1 MKTLLLNLFLAV
13 AWMAITGV
21 FTAENLFA
29 GFFLGVAVL
38 WLVQSAGQP
47 SPYFFKFHQIL
58 FFLGFFIL
66 ELIKANLRVAVD
78 VVTPR
83 HRMKPGVLAIPLDI
97 ETDAEIMLLSTLITL
112 TPGTLSL
119 DVSEDRKIL
128 YIHAMYI
135 DDPET
140 YRQSVKTGFEAR
152 VLELFR

>member
-21 FTAENLFA
+21 FTAENLFV

-38 WLVQSAGQP
+38 WIVQSTGETPA
-47 SPYFFKFHQIL
+47 YFLKFHQLL
-58 FFLGFFIL
+58 FFLGFFIK
-66 ELIKANLRVAVD
+66 ELIKANLRLALD
-78 VVTPR
+78 VITPR
-83 HRMKPGVLAIPLDI
+83 HRMKPGVLAIPLDV
-97 ETDAEIMLLSTLITL
+97 ETDAEITLLSTLITL

-119 DVSEDRKIL
+119 DVSDDRKIL

-140 YRQSVKTGFEAR
+140 FRQSIKEGFEAR

>member
-1 MKTLLLNLFLAV
+1 MKTLLLNIFLAV

-29 GFFLGVAVL
+29 GFFLSALVI
-38 WLVQSAGQP
+38 WIVQSAGRP
-47 SPYFFKFHQIL
+47 TPYFAKWRQLL
-58 FFLGFFIL
+58 FFAGFFIL
-66 ELIKANLRVAVD
+66 ELVKANLRLAID

-140 YRQSVKTGFEAR
+140 FRQSVKKGFEAR
-152 VLELFR
+152 VMELFR